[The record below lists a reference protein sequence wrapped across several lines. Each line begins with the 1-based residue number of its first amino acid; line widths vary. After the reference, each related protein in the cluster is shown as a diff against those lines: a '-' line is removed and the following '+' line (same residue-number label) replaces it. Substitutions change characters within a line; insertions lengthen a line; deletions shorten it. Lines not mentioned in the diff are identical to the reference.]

1 MHVIQLN
8 KLLSVYAARRICS
21 GCRITPAHRNISHY
35 SSLSGSQPVQL
46 SYDSIDASSYGE
58 DLPPLVILHGL
69 FGSKTNWRTLG
80 KHFHRETGRKE
91 LELSKAVV
99 MGHSMGGKTAM
110 TLALSY
116 PEYVHSLIV
125 VDMSPTKLTLDDD
138 IPQYL
143 AAKRDMN
150 LAFVNNKQDAERM
163 LMNAVPNSFLRSFFL
178 TNLVKSES
186 GFKWRLT

>member
-1 MHVIQLN
+1 MN
-8 KLLSVYAARRICS
+8 YF
-21 GCRITPAHRNISHY
+21 
-35 SSLSGSQPVQL
+35 VQAL
-46 SYDSIDASSYGE
+46 D
-58 DLPPLVILHGL
+58 VCCL
-69 FGSKTNWRTLG
+69 FQ
-80 KHFHRETGRKE
+80 E

-116 PEYVHSLIV
+116 PECVHSLIV

-163 LMNAVPNSFLRSFFL
+163 LMNAVQVRKVFVFSKLLALMLKLSPI
-178 TNLVKSES
+178 TCY
-186 GFKWRLT
+186 

>member
-1 MHVIQLN
+1 MNYFVQ
-8 KLLSVYAARRICS
+8 
-21 GCRITPAHRNISHY
+21 
-35 SSLSGSQPVQL
+35 SLDVC
-46 SYDSIDASSYGE
+46 
-58 DLPPLVILHGL
+58 HL
-69 FGSKTNWRTLG
+69 FQ
-80 KHFHRETGRKE
+80 E

-110 TLALSY
+110 TLALSH
-116 PEYVHSLIV
+116 PECVHSLIV

-163 LMNAVPNSFLRSFFL
+163 LMNAVPVRKVFVFSKLLALMLRLSSITLL
-178 TNLVKSES
+178 TLTRLFIMFSRMILKKSPMEPS
-186 GFKWRLT
+186 PLHQNK